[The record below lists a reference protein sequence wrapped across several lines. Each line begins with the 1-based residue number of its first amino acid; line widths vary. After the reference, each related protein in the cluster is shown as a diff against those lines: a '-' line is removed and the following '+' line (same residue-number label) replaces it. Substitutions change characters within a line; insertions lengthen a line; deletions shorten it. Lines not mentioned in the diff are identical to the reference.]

1 MEEILPHVASPR
13 RDETNVKIVS
23 LHLTL
28 PGKRKKNNEIE
39 IQVAKTGTEKPVES
53 RDGTGKGI
61 ETFNLMTFTEKFSD
75 LADHKPGVFLSDRF
89 EGKEMN

>member
-1 MEEILPHVASPR
+1 MSPEMSVREEMKLISRSL
-13 RDETNVKIVS
+13 D

-39 IQVAKTGTEKPVES
+39 IQVANTGTEKPVES

-61 ETFNLMTFTEKFSD
+61 ETFNLMTFTEEFSD
-75 LADHKPGVFLSDRF
+75 
-89 EGKEMN
+89 